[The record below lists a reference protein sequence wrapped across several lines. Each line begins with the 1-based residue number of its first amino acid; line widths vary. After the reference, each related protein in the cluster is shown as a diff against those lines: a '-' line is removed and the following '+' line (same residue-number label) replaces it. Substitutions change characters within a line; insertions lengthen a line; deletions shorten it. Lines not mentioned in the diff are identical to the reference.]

1 VYLTR
6 RQTLPLL
13 PAGAFA
19 SPAAAAAWT
28 PEWDRAVIEAALAA
42 QDPNFDPEESML
54 VRHVGSAY
62 NYHSALRNTRAHP
75 TRESLEYALLLLEA
89 GSAARAERAAK
100 IIDRVIAIQETD
112 PASRFYG
119 LWGYYL
125 EEPAPKMAPAD
136 FNWAD
141 FNGALLLLIEFRH
154 RAKLPEALR
163 RRVRE
168 SIRHA
173 AYSVKR
179 RNVTMTYTNIAVK
192 GTFVTLAA
200 GQVLGDKELWDYATD
215 RQRRFARTV
224 DETGSFAEYNSPT
237 YANVTIANLT
247 RIRMFVQDP
256 AVQALNEKI
265 HERIWLHLGRRWH
278 LPTRQ
283 LAGPMSRCYSTDIG
297 LPLWLQKAL
306 AGRLQFATLEDIRAG
321 RAGSGGEVGVLDY
334 QCPESIAPLF
344 LTDRPPRQVRELFTP
359 LVQGTTWLDTSYSL
373 GSVNRGNFWIQQ
385 RALLAYWGGPARPA
399 RYAHLR
405 FMHDDYDFASALLYA
420 TGERNRI
427 LGLVNF
433 RSPGGDKHVSID
445 MIPNGEFLASSLRL
459 RLDVS
464 DPQASVRLTGDRL
477 AVIERPGIRLTFH
490 LREGAFGKR
499 QPAMRIGEEDGRPAV
514 IVDLLKSEQPVRVRW
529 ADIAPAYLVFTLAIN
544 AGEDT
549 APFESR
555 REDGRITLRWGDL
568 EMTGAINVAPIE
580 AQHAAFSESRRGR
593 PVPATRLSDEPLI

>member
-1 VYLTR
+1 M
-6 RQTLPLL
+6 
-13 PAGAFA
+13 
-19 SPAAAAAWT
+19 
-28 PEWDRAVIEAALAA
+28 
-42 QDPNFDPEESML
+42 QDPNFDRAESML
-54 VRHVGSAY
+54 VRHVSSAY
-62 NYHSALRNTRAHP
+62 NYHSALRDTRAHP
-75 TRESLEYALLLLEA
+75 TRESLDYALLLLET
-89 GSAARAERAAK
+89 GGAAREERAAK
-100 IIDRVIAIQETD
+100 ILDRVTAIQETD
-112 PASRFYG
+112 PASKFYG

-125 EEPAPKMAPAD
+125 EEPAPKMTPAD

-141 FNGALLLLIEFRH
+141 FNGSLLLLIEFRH
-154 RAKLPEALR
+154 GSKLPDTLR
-163 RRVRE
+163 QRVRE

-200 GQVLGDKELWDYATD
+200 GQVLGDAALWDYATD

-224 DETGSFAEYNSPT
+224 DETGSFAEYNSPA

-247 RIRMFVQDP
+247 RIRMFIRDA

-278 LPTRQ
+278 VPTRQ

-297 LPLWLQKAL
+297 SPLWLQKAL
-306 AGRLQFATLEDIRAG
+306 AGRLQFATLEEIRMR
-321 RAGSGGEVGVLDY
+321 RAATGGEVGVLDY
-334 QCPESIAPLF
+334 RCPEAVAPLF
-344 LTDRPPRQVRELFTP
+344 LEDRPPRQQRELFTP
-359 LVQGTTWLDTSYSL
+359 LVQGTTWLDQSYSL
-373 GSVNRGNFWIQQ
+373 GSANRGNFWIQQ
-385 RALLAYWGGPARPA
+385 RALLCYWGAERPA

-420 TGERNRI
+420 TQERNRV

-445 MIPNGEFLASSLRL
+445 MIRDGEFFALSLRL

-464 DPQASVRLTGDRL
+464 DPQATLRITGSRI
-477 AVIERPGIRLTFH
+477 AVIERPGIRLTFQI
-490 LREGAFGKR
+490 REGVFGGR
-499 QPAMRIGEEDGRPAV
+499 QPILRIAEEEGRPAV

-529 ADIAPAYLVFTLAIN
+529 AEIPNAYLVFTLAIN
-544 AGEDT
+544 ARDDA

-555 REDGRITLRWGDL
+555 TEEGRIMLSWGDL
-568 EMTGAINVAPIE
+568 EMTGAITTAPIE
-580 AQHAAFSESRRGR
+580 TQNAAFSESRAGR